1 MSGLDEWDQFGSPGE
16 VRCRLAPVLTIPHIW
31 VFLELDREAMRIG
44 EANLAAVKTGENK
57 T

>member
-1 MSGLDEWDQFGSPGE
+1 MSGLDGRDWFGSPGE